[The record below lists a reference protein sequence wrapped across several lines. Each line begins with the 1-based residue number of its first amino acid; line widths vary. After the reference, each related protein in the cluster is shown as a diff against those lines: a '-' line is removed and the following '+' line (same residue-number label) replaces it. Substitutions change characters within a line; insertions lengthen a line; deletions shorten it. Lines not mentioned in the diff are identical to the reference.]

1 MKDSDFFKELERLSS
16 LKGQNTRKEE
26 EQIATKDDI
35 KLANLRE
42 DLEGKRQDRRQRG
55 NFAGRIFILMCV
67 YLAVV
72 LCIVVSKGF
81 CWLLL
86 DNTVIN
92 VLLTT
97 TTANVIGIFIIV
109 AKYLFHR

>member
-1 MKDSDFFKELERLSS
+1 MNDSELFSELKKLSS
-16 LKGQNTRKEE
+16 LKGNKTRSEE
-26 EQIATKDDI
+26 KQIATKDDI
-35 KLANLRE
+35 ELENLRE
-42 DLEGKRQDRRQRG
+42 DLEGKRQDRLQRG

-72 LCIVVSKGF
+72 LCIVVSKGL